1 MPLNKYGDHRMKKV
15 KDFSVLMS
23 LYIKE
28 KPEYVDECFRS
39 LLRQT
44 VQANE
49 WVIVEDGPL
58 TIEMYRLLDM
68 YQSKYPYLIKRV
80 PIKKN
85 QGLGLALRTGISE
98 CSNELI
104 ARMDTDDIARE
115 DRFEK
120 QLDAFQK
127 DSKLD
132 ICGSH
137 IIEFE
142 GIKENIL
149 AKRNVPLNHS
159 DIVKYQKT
167 RSAFNHMTVMYKKS
181 AVLRAGNY
189 EHCPLMEDDMLWV
202 RMILTGAKCAN
213 INDYL
218 VYARTGTAM
227 VERRGGWQYY
237 KKYRSGKKKIKE
249 TGFINEFEYIKA
261 VLPQFVVSLLPPRL
275 RLLIFVKVLRV
286 E

>member
-1 MPLNKYGDHRMKKV
+1 MEKV
-15 KDFSVLMS
+15 KDFSILMS

-28 KPEYVDECFRS
+28 KPEYVDECFKS

-44 VQANE
+44 VHANE

-58 TIEMYRLLDM
+58 TDEMYRLLDK

-85 QGLGLALRTGISE
+85 QGLGLALRTGICE

-127 DSKLD
+127 DSNLD

-142 GIKENIL
+142 RIKENIL

-159 DIVKYQKT
+159 DIVKYQKI

-181 AVLRAGNY
+181 AVLKAGNY

-202 RMILTGAKCAN
+202 RMILSGAKCAN

-237 KKYRSGKKKIKE
+237 KKYREGKKKIKE

-261 VLPQFVVSLLPPRL
+261 VFPQFVVSLLPPRL
-275 RLLIFVKVLRV
+275 RLLFFVKILRG